1 LNPLHFTDVA
11 LYLNRRLLYYFLGQL
26 SVTKRQY
33 QDTASIREP
42 GRRRPEFCDEP
53 VDQTSRDPKLVAR
66 RNHKFFSHFRLIWIW
81 RSVKGDE
88 SPPHALARVPNPRR
102 EADCHWETM
111 PESQKQS
118 LAHKSS
124 AVVYDLRAIDGLKPN
139 GYAEGNGITHVN
151 ILRTIEAM
159 YGLPKSGAQLASS
172 VPLLPRSY
180 LALQAF

>member
-1 LNPLHFTDVA
+1 
-11 LYLNRRLLYYFLGQL
+11 
-26 SVTKRQY
+26 
-33 QDTASIREP
+33 
-42 GRRRPEFCDEP
+42 
-53 VDQTSRDPKLVAR
+53 
-66 RNHKFFSHFRLIWIW
+66 
-81 RSVKGDE
+81 
-88 SPPHALARVPNPRR
+88 
-102 EADCHWETM
+102 M

-172 VPLLPRSY
+172 VPLLPRPY